1 MSQSYLTAKK
11 IYPGNWA
18 EALNGWYKNIDTN
31 DSGSVDGSNAGP
43 TSVLA
48 TPGYRYFQ
56 QRGYVKVINSS
67 GTGGAV
73 AEASVI
79 IPSPYKNDATR
90 TNITGMYVSGSA
102 ELPIYGYRAT
112 INVASG
118 WDGHT
123 SSGVYAATG
132 NVISF
137 GRNNS
142 GSPTNSGA
150 VGEGAIQANLASTV
164 AGTQANEIFFAA
176 GSSAFGTTPILTATG
191 AAGVSAGKVYYE
203 GTSQEEF
210 KVYAKNAGAAT
221 ATSGGFYISEADRA
235 AGKFGY
241 LVVELCYIQP
251 DVAADYNDIE
261 GYLTGPTFN

>member
-18 EALNGWYKNIDTN
+18 EALNGWYRNIDVQGN
-31 DSGSVDGSNAGP
+31 GLDGSNAGP

-56 QRGYVKVINSS
+56 QRGYVKVTNSS
-67 GTGGAV
+67 GNGGAV
-73 AEASVI
+73 AEADVI
-79 IPSPYKNDATR
+79 IPSPYKNDVTR
-90 TNITGMYVSGSA
+90 ENITGMYVSGST

-137 GRNNS
+137 GRDDS
-142 GSPTNSGA
+142 GSPTAASG
-150 VGEGAIQANLASTV
+150 VGEGVIQANLTSTV
-164 AGTQANEIFFAA
+164 SGTQANEIFFAA
-176 GSSAFGTTPILTATG
+176 GSSAFGSVPLATATTL
-191 AAGVSAGKVYYE
+191 AADQVYYE
-203 GTSQEEF
+203 GTTQEEF
-210 KVYAKNAGAAT
+210 KVYAKNNADAT
-221 ATSGGFYISEADRA
+221 ATSGGFYISEADRLG
-235 AGKFGY
+235 GKFGY